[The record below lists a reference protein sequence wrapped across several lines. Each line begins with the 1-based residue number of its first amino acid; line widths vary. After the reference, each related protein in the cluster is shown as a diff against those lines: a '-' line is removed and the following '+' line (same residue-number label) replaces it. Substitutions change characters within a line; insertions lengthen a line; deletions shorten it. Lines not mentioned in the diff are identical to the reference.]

1 MEYILNLLLL
11 FELFNNLFPGVIF
24 IYFLKQYNYFP
35 FNANTEVYE
44 SLFIAYFAGLLINR
58 MTSLFLEPILKALH
72 FFDLFKISNYPEFL
86 QGRKSDDRI
95 KIPIQ
100 INNMYRAYLLI
111 FLLLLFLIML
121 KITSIKDFYFYKKGI
136 TSLLFLIYIFAHS
149 YIKQTRSIKKRL
161 EQFENENVPNDKKD
175 KEIKTY

>member
-1 MEYILNLLLL
+1 MEYILNLLLP

-58 MTSLFLEPILKALH
+58 MASLFLEPILKALH

-86 QGRKSDDRI
+86 QGRKSNDRI

-149 YIKQTRSIKKRL
+149 YIKQIRSIKK
-161 EQFENENVPNDKKD
+161 D
-175 KEIKTY
+175 

>member
-1 MEYILNLLLL
+1 MEYILNLLLP

-24 IYFLKQYNYFP
+24 IYFLKQY
-35 FNANTEVYE
+35 EVYE
-44 SLFIAYFAGLLINR
+44 SLLIAYFAGLLINR
-58 MTSLFLEPILKALH
+58 MASLFLEPILKALH

-86 QGRKSDDRI
+86 QGRKSNDRI

-149 YIKQTRSIKKRL
+149 YIKQIRSIKK
-161 EQFENENVPNDKKD
+161 D
-175 KEIKTY
+175 